1 MAATAKNPITNKRS
15 KRKVKATKEPAI
27 RERRRASTGST
38 ATRGGAKSKAGTM
51 KEDKRMS
58 NADEAEQK
66 NLRKDH
72 DKATYELE
80 SSSKD
85 RPSRKSTRRG
95 ANRMKPDSQLKRRQT
110 RKLRS
115 PQSRHAMRGG

>member
-1 MAATAKNPITNKRS
+1 MAAITKKRS
-15 KRKVKATKEPAI
+15 KRKVKATKEPPI
-27 RERRRASTGST
+27 RERRRSAKGST
-38 ATRGGAKSKAGTM
+38 AVRGGAKGKAGTM

-58 NADEAEQK
+58 SAYEAEQK
-66 NLRKDH
+66 NLRRDH

-80 SSSKD
+80 STSTA
-85 RPSRKSTRRG
+85 RPTRKSTRRG

-110 RKLRS
+110 RALRS

>member
-1 MAATAKNPITNKRS
+1 MKMAVARKRS
-15 KRKVKATKEPAI
+15 KRKVKATKEPPV
-27 RERRRASTGST
+27 RERRRSSEGAT
-38 ATRGGAKSKAGTM
+38 ATRGGPKGKAGTV

-72 DKATYELE
+72 DKASYELE
-80 SSSKD
+80 ASRG

-95 ANRMKPDSQLKRRQT
+95 ANRVKPDSQLRRRQT
-110 RKLRS
+110 RAVRS
-115 PQSRHAMRGG
+115 PKARQAMRGG